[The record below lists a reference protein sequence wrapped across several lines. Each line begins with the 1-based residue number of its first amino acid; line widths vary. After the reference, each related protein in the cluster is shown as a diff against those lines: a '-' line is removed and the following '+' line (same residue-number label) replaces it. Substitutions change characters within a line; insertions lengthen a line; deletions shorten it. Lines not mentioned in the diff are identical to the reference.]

1 MNMKLEIFVEV
12 KSGNVSEK
20 TIKSKDGRE
29 YLIREQVG
37 WADLGKEYPQEIR
50 IPLEKSQEAYAP
62 GRYVIDPGCLYVD
75 RFQTL
80 SLGRIRLVQRK

>member
-1 MNMKLEIFVEV
+1 MKIEILVEV
-12 KSGNVSEK
+12 KSGNVAEK
-20 TIKSKDGRE
+20 TIKSKRDGRE

-50 IPLEKSQEAYAP
+50 IPLEKSQEAYAA
-62 GRYVIDPGCLYVD
+62 GRYQIDPACLYVD